1 MDQEEERKQINS
13 KKPDR
18 ALYVPRRQ
26 QANGEQ
32 EKKGELLKEG
42 ALRPSTSEEPKRQA
56 QSKTRARPLEVS
68 GSASGEK
75 QRERKGRQVKDKGK
89 KGNMST
95 GGSKMKRDREGSESQ
110 KQLDGEREVSQGISD
125 GEKKTETRED
135 TGNRGIAD
143 KEGEAGNKIND
154 LDPLEHLV
162 LGGPQSCSH
171 EENMQAIQTEVCVSK
186 SGPLGEAVGN
196 GLFETESGMGVTV
209 KGPLAVS
216 AGQEEDACPGTGL
229 GEGQG
234 EGVKS
239 NTYTENTTPSQ
250 GTPDCSSTEGTGLQ
264 TEETWYVEKVLNGDS
279 GTLEHSISTALR
291 EDPSDQE
298 SDSWDTLF
306 NDKGDCLD
314 PHLLEEISQD
324 QGKVKK
330 SIQEP
335 RFDYYNWA
343 VESEV
348 ELREDELSHIV
359 EIYEFPSEFK
369 TEDLLRTF
377 NSFQQKGFDIQWVD
391 DTHALGLFSS
401 PIAARD
407 ALRTKHPLLKV
418 RPLSQASAATKAKAR
433 GCSDYLLPAKE
444 RPKTSA
450 ALARR
455 LVIGALGV
463 RSPQSREDRDAEKR
477 KLQEAREQKRL
488 VAKQRE
494 DAWEGK

>member
-1 MDQEEERKQINS
+1 MDQEEERKRMNS

-26 QANGEQ
+26 QATGEQ
-32 EKKGELLKEG
+32 EKKGESLKEV
-42 ALRPSTSEEPKRQA
+42 ALCPSTSEEPKRQA
-56 QSKTRARPLEVS
+56 QGKARASPFEV
-68 GSASGEK
+68 GGLGRGEK

-89 KGNMST
+89 KGNMGT

-110 KQLDGEREVSQGISD
+110 KQLGGEREVSQGISD
-125 GEKKTETRED
+125 GDKKTETRED
-135 TGNRGIAD
+135 TSNRGIAD
-143 KEGEAGNKIND
+143 KEEEVGNKKGND
-154 LDPLEHLV
+154 FDTMEHLV
-162 LGGPQSCSH
+162 LDGPQSCSH
-171 EENMQAIQTEVCVSK
+171 KENMQDIQTELCISK
-186 SGPLGEAVGN
+186 SGPLGEAVCSRLG
-196 GLFETESGMGVTV
+196 ERDSGMGVTM
-209 KGPLAVS
+209 KEPLAVS
-216 AGQEEDACPGTGL
+216 AGQEEGACPGTGL
-229 GEGQG
+229 GEGQD

-239 NTYTENTTPSQ
+239 NTKPSQ
-250 GTPDCSSTEGTGLQ
+250 GSLDCSITGLQ

-279 GTLEHSISTALR
+279 GTLEQSSHSVSTALR

-298 SDSWDTLF
+298 SDSWDALF
-306 NDKGDCLD
+306 NDEGDCLD
-314 PHLLEEISQD
+314 PHLLEEISQN

-348 ELREDELSHIV
+348 KLREEELSHIV

-401 PIAARD
+401 PIA
-407 ALRTKHPLLKV
+407 
-418 RPLSQASAATKAKAR
+418 
-433 GCSDYLLPAKE
+433 DYLLPAKE

-477 KLQEAREQKRL
+477 KLQEARGENTVYVPIL
-488 VAKQRE
+488 IVTLL
-494 DAWEGK
+494 